1 MESWPIS
8 GERLR
13 AMYAGSQA
21 NATARR
27 LARLWA
33 AIFSLGLAP
42 RRWVTLEVTGRRS
55 GRATRFPL
63 GMARLNGRWYL
74 VSMLGERCNWV
85 RNVRAAD
92 GHVTLRHGRAT
103 RCRLVELPVGD
114 RPPVLRQYLRQV
126 PGARPHVPVGR
137 NADVAEFAS
146 IAPLYPVFLVQVA
159 AAAERGT
166 RRGAIGRLRLVRRW
180 WQRILAG
187 VVIAVVIVLAAVA
200 AFIKLGPSAAAL
212 ELPPGRVSTPAG
224 PLSGAWQVS
233 AGSLA
238 GFRVQESALG
248 LSNDVGGQTAAVT
261 GLVVIS
267 RDTVT
272 AATFRVNLTTLKVG
286 GKSQP
291 QFAASLDTREHPFAT
306 FTLTRPVTLGAGFT
320 TGRAVAATAIG
331 ELAMNG
337 RVRLVTVT
345 LTARRNGPE
354 LQAAGSLQATFARW
368 GISRP
373 AGFGLFGS
381 LANEGV
387 AQFRLILHR

>member
-8 GERLR
+8 DERLR
-13 AMYAGSQA
+13 AMYAGSRA

-42 RRWVTLEVTGRRS
+42 RRWVTLEVTGRQS
-55 GRATRFPL
+55 GRVTRFPL

-85 RNVRAAD
+85 RNVRAAH
-92 GHVTLRHGRAT
+92 GLVVLRHGRAS
-103 RCRLVELPVGD
+103 RCLLLEVPVAD
-114 RPPVLRQYLRQV
+114 RPPVLRQYVRQV
-126 PGARPHVPVGR
+126 PGARPHVPVSR
-137 NADVAEFAS
+137 NADVGEFAS
-146 IAPLYPVFLVQVA
+146 IAPRYPVFLVQAA

-166 RRGAIGRLRLVRRW
+166 RRAVIGRPRLVRRW
-180 WQRILAG
+180 WRRILAG
-187 VVIAVVIVLAAVA
+187 VVIAVVIALAAVA
-200 AFIKLGPSAAAL
+200 AVIKLGPSAAAL

-224 PLSGAWQVS
+224 PLGGVWQVS
-233 AGSLA
+233 GGSLA

-261 GLVVIS
+261 GTIVIS

-272 AATFRVNLTTLKVG
+272 AATFRVNLTTVKVG
-286 GKSQP
+286 AKSQP
-291 QFAASLDTREHPFAT
+291 QFAASLDTREHPVAT
-306 FTLTRPVTLGAGFT
+306 FTLIRPVTLGADFA
-320 TGRAVAATAIG
+320 TGRAVAATATG

-354 LQAAGSLQATFARW
+354 LQAAGSLPVTFARW

-387 AQFRLILHR
+387 AQFRLILRR

>member
-8 GERLR
+8 DERLR
-13 AMYAGSQA
+13 AMYAGSRA

-42 RRWVTLEVTGRRS
+42 RRWVTLEVTGRQS
-55 GRATRFPL
+55 GRVTRFPL

-85 RNVRAAD
+85 RNVRAAH
-92 GHVTLRHGRAT
+92 GLVVLRHGRAS
-103 RCRLVELPVGD
+103 RCRLLEVPVAD
-114 RPPVLRQYLRQV
+114 RPPVLRQYVRQV
-126 PGARPHVPVGR
+126 PGARPHVPVSR
-137 NADVAEFAS
+137 NADVGEFAS
-146 IAPLYPVFLVQVA
+146 IAPRYPVFLVQAA

-166 RRGAIGRLRLVRRW
+166 RRAVIGRPRLVRRW
-180 WQRILAG
+180 WRRILAG
-187 VVIAVVIVLAAVA
+187 VVIAVVIALAAVA
-200 AFIKLGPSAAAL
+200 AVIKLGPSAAAL

-224 PLSGAWQVS
+224 PLGGVWQVS
-233 AGSLA
+233 GGSLA

-261 GLVVIS
+261 GTIVIS

-272 AATFRVNLTTLKVG
+272 AATFRVNLTTVKVG
-286 GKSQP
+286 AKSQP
-291 QFAASLDTREHPFAT
+291 QFAASLDTREHPVAT
-306 FTLTRPVTLGAGFT
+306 FTLIRPVTLGADFA
-320 TGRAVAATAIG
+320 TGRAVAATATG

-354 LQAAGSLQATFARW
+354 LQAAGSLPVTFARW

-387 AQFRLILHR
+387 AQFRLILRR